1 MVLPTVNSQEVK
13 AVGQLDRTGRIGE
26 VFIVDDDYDMREAL
40 SAIFC
45 QEGYR
50 TAAFADGRS
59 FVRLARGQVPACV
72 LLDLCMPGMSGLEV
86 LKELDAR
93 NYPAPILMVSAQ
105 EDVLNVVQAMRH
117 GAFDYLEKRLDA
129 EAIVTRVVEAIES
142 WKQLH
147 ERDGSPA
154 PVSPSIRGYYEL
166 TRREREVLAQIAAAS
181 SNKETARN
189 LGISPRTVEIH
200 RGRIMH
206 KLGAKNRRSHAHR
219 HEQRNPAPGRRGAPE
234 RVVAGSRDRPFGK
247 WKCARAASKRD
258 EYSAYGRV
266 SVRFS
271 CPLRRRPLAARRDR
285 DP

>member
-1 MVLPTVNSQEVK
+1 MVLPTANSQEVK
-13 AVGQLDRTGRIGE
+13 AVGQFDRTGRIDE

-40 SAIFC
+40 SAIFR

-59 FVRLARGQVPACV
+59 FVRLARRQAPACV

-142 WKQLH
+142 WKQLR
-147 ERDGSPA
+147 ERDESAA

-166 TRREREVLAQIAAAS
+166 TRREREVLAQIAGAS

-189 LGISPRTVEIH
+189 LGISPRTVGIH

-206 KLGAKNRRSHAHR
+206 KLGAKNSVDLMRIVMNGATRRQIA
-219 HEQRNPAPGRRGAPE
+219 EE
-234 RVVAGSRDRPFGK
+234 RP
-247 WKCARAASKRD
+247 
-258 EYSAYGRV
+258 SA
-266 SVRFS
+266 
-271 CPLRRRPLAARRDR
+271 
-285 DP
+285 